1 MNRAVG
7 AIWLVLI
14 AGLVT
19 GLFHFKQE
27 VQLLERRL
35 AAIDKTAA
43 DDRRAI
49 GVLEAEWTYLNR
61 PERLA
66 RLAKRY
72 LRLQQV
78 TPNNVRVFSELPYR
92 FGPAGMIEQPANAEA
107 SQ

>member
-1 MNRAVG
+1 MMRAVG

-27 VQLLERRL
+27 MQILERRL
-35 AAIDKTAA
+35 EATDRTAA
-43 DDRRAI
+43 ADRRAI
-49 GVLEAEWTYLNR
+49 EVLEAEWTYLNR
-61 PERLA
+61 PDRLA

-78 TPNNVRVFSELPYR
+78 TPNNIRVFSGLPQR
-92 FGPAGMIEQPANAEA
+92 FGPAGRIEQPATAEA

>member
-1 MNRAVG
+1 MMRAVG
-7 AIWLVLI
+7 AIWLVLL
-14 AGLVT
+14 AALVT

-27 VQLLERRL
+27 VQILERRL
-35 AAIDKTAA
+35 EAIDRTAA
-43 DDRRAI
+43 ADRRAI

-72 LRLQQV
+72 LRLEQV
-78 TPNNVRVFSELPYR
+78 TPNNVRVFSELPRR
-92 FGPAGMIEQPANAEA
+92 FGPAVRIEQPADAEA